1 MYSDE
6 GVLYQF
12 NVVAV
17 YLVLTLMIA
26 GIFGYYVLAMTD
38 SIEGASGQQLKAEA
52 LEENGCI
59 RITYLGGI
67 GEDGVGAITWTF
79 RNTHGEQ
86 LDGQAEDPEPG
97 FTYVSPQG
105 ATDGPDHVVVTAI
118 FSNGR
123 TEVILDTTV

>member
-17 YLVLTLMIA
+17 YFVLTLMIA

-38 SIEGASGQQLKAEA
+38 SMEGASGPQLKARA
-52 LEENGCI
+52 LEAGGCI

-67 GEDGVGAITWTF
+67 GADGVEVITWTF
-79 RNTHGEQ
+79 RNTR
-86 LDGQAEDPEPG
+86 
-97 FTYVSPQG
+97 
-105 ATDGPDHVVVTAI
+105 
-118 FSNGR
+118 GR
-123 TEVILDTTV
+123 SILNPVFPM